1 MVMMAGMDLPAK
13 AIREQ
18 ISSAVHIVVQQSR
31 LADGSRKITHISEI
45 TGMEGEVVQL
55 NDIFLF
61 KQEGFDEDGKVLG
74 DYVSTGQ
81 VPQFYES
88 LRARGIPVDMSIFS

>member
-1 MVMMAGMDLPAK
+1 
-13 AIREQ
+13 
-18 ISSAVHIVVQQSR
+18 
-31 LADGSRKITHISEI
+31 
-45 TGMEGEVVQL
+45 MEGEVVQL

-74 DYVSTGQ
+74 EYVSTGQ
-81 VPQFYES
+81 VPQLYEN